1 MIKSMTGFGRGSA
14 EGNGVKVSVDIRTVN
29 NRYLDAHIRLPQ
41 EYASLELSIKKQVQA
56 AFKRGRVDMTISIE
70 RSGGTGFGV
79 NRDVVRGYLGALAT
93 LRDEFG
99 LAGDPSLEVIARVPG
114 VIVSSSAHEG
124 SDTEVSETVAAA
136 VAGALTDLV
145 AMRAVE
151 GAELANEMT
160 GRLDTIESLM
170 PSIEKRA
177 HELPGHYRERLER
190 RIAELARGKPIDDTR
205 LAQEAA
211 YLAERSDIA
220 EEIARLK
227 SHTSQF
233 RQSLLGESGE
243 AGKRLDFLL
252 QEMNREANTILS
264 KSGDLHISEAAITIK
279 TEVEK
284 LREQAQNVE

>member
-1 MIKSMTGFGRGSA
+1 MIKSMTGFGRCTADGS
-14 EGNGVKVSVDIRTVN
+14 GVKVSVDIRTVN
-29 NRYLDAHIRLPQ
+29 NRYLDAHIRLPP
-41 EYASLELSIKKQVQA
+41 EYASLELSIKKQIQA

-70 RSGGTGFGV
+70 RGGSTGFGI
-79 NRDVVRGYLGALAT
+79 NRDLVRGYLGALSA
-93 LRDEFG
+93 LKDEFG
-99 LAGDPSLEVIARVPG
+99 LTGEPSLELIARVPG
-114 VIVSSSAHEG
+114 VMQSTGAVEG
-124 SDTEVSETVAAA
+124 GDGEVSETVAAA
-136 VAGALTDLV
+136 VSGALADLV

-151 GAELANEMT
+151 GAELSNEMST
-160 GRLDTIESLM
+160 RLDIVESLL
-170 PSIEKRA
+170 PTIEKRA
-177 HELPGHYRERLER
+177 QELPAQYRERLER
-190 RIAELARGKPIDDTR
+190 RIADLTRGKPIDDTR

-227 SHTSQF
+227 SHTTQF
-233 RQSLLGESGE
+233 RQTLMGDTGE

-284 LREQAQNVE
+284 LREQVQNVE